1 MAAYCKFETA
11 LDILVGKWKPVI
23 LLRLF
28 ERGTM
33 RFSELQKA
41 IPDITKKML
50 TQQLR
55 ELEHHDIVHRE
66 VYRQIPPKVEYSIT
80 PYGERMTPLLQAMND
95 WGVAHIA
102 HVNEL
107 YGEEGAAKL
116 LNNGVKLS

>member
-1 MAAYCKFETA
+1 MYCKFETA

-28 ERGTM
+28 SYGTM

-55 ELEHHDIVHRE
+55 ELEYHDIIHRE

-80 PYGERMTPLLQAMND
+80 EYGQRMTPLLQAMND
-95 WGVAHIA
+95 WGVAHID
-102 HVNEL
+102 HLNEL
-107 YGEEGAAKL
+107 YGEEEPTVSLEPSEHGD
-116 LNNGVKLS
+116 S